1 MHVEK
6 NVFDNILNAIINIK
20 GKTKDNMNAHLDMTI
35 VCKRPEL
42 ELLDR
47 NGIIVKPKVIYALG
61 AAHIKEVCLWL
72 KQLRFLDGYV
82 SNITRCVN
90 TNEEKI
96 YEMKSHDCYVFMQ
109 RLLPIAFRDMLPKL
123 VWGVMTKLS

>member
-6 NVFDNILNAIINIK
+6 NVFDNIFNTIMNIK
-20 GKTKDNMNAHLDMTI
+20 DKTKDNVNARLDMTI

-61 AAHIKEVCLWL
+61 AAQIKEVCL
-72 KQLRFLDGYV
+72 
-82 SNITRCVN
+82 
-90 TNEEKI
+90 
-96 YEMKSHDCYVFMQ
+96 
-109 RLLPIAFRDMLPKL
+109 
-123 VWGVMTKLS
+123 